1 MKGIKIISILILIL
15 LCFSSFVYAQ
25 NERDII
31 KAEEN
36 EDIEEFKSDRLAIVV
51 GINNYLNSKI
61 PDLRYSEP
69 DAKLIK
75 SILADKGV
83 FNVMYYSSEQ
93 GSRPATK
100 ENILKGLK
108 DANQLAKNGLIKTF
122 VFYFAGHG
130 YRHDGENYLAP
141 MEINLND
148 ISYTGIS
155 LSEVLQ
161 IIDDIQKNAKTMV
174 FLDACRNEVEG
185 SRRGGSEA
193 WAEEETPGSGLGI
206 VFSTSE
212 GEYSYELEEE
222 GHGIFTI
229 FLARGLLGEADM
241 TQYGGNENGFVSFY
255 EIASYVSKKLLEWS
269 INNSDQISQTPRV
282 TALEIN
288 GDFILTKADDD
299 INIDD
304 IDIDTTNNDINTNID
319 NNTNNNSNTNT
330 NNNTNDNNK
339 DDTDLPERK
348 WSFGLNF
355 SGGLGISPSVKTGYD
370 INKFFS
376 IGIFFEFVFEFG
388 LDYFTIYTSP
398 GVFISLDILSFF
410 PVNHYKHDLKLILGM
425 GFDLSFLLPALKSSL
440 NYYYNLDNGIILGV
454 GGNLIYIFDGIGYPI
469 LFGIEGTFGFRF

>member
-1 MKGIKIISILILIL
+1 MKIIKIISILILIL
-15 LCFSSFVYAQ
+15 FCFSGFVLAQ

-31 KAEEN
+31 KAEED

-93 GSRPATK
+93 DSRPATK

-130 YRHDGENYLAP
+130 YRHDNENYLAP

-148 ISYTGIS
+148 IAYTGIA

-174 FLDACRNEVEG
+174 FLDACRNEIEG

-193 WAEEETPGSGLGI
+193 WTEEETSGSGLGI

-222 GHGIFTI
+222 GHGIFTL
-229 FLARGLLGEADM
+229 FLAKGLLGEADM

-269 INNSDQISQTPRV
+269 ISNSDQISQTPRV

-299 INIDD
+299 ITIED
-304 IDIDTTNNDINTNID
+304 IDIDITNNDINTNI
-319 NNTNNNSNTNT
+319 NNNSNTNT
-330 NNNTNDNNK
+330 NNNTNDDNNNDNNN
-339 DDTDLPERK
+339 DDSDLPDRK
-348 WSFGLNF
+348 WSFRLNF
-355 SGGLGISPSVKTGYD
+355 SGGLGISPSIKAGYD
-370 INKFFS
+370 INKYFS
-376 IGIFFEFVFEFG
+376 IGLFFEVVFADDEF
-388 LDYFTIYTSP
+388 IYVDP
-398 GVFISLDILSFF
+398 GFYIGLDILSFF
-410 PVNHYKHDLKLILGM
+410 PINHYKHDLKLILGV
-425 GFDLSFLLPALKSSL
+425 GIDTYSLFPTLKSSIK
-440 NYYYNLDNGIILGV
+440 YYYNLDNGIILGA
-454 GGNLIYIFDGIGYPI
+454 GGNFVYLIDTIGYLI
-469 LFGIEGTFGFRF
+469 LLGVEGTFGFRF